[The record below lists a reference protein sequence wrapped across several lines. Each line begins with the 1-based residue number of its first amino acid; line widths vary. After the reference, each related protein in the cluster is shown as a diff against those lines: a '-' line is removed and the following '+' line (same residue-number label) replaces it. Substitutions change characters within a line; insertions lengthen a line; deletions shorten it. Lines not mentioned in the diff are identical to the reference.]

1 MVRSIH
7 DLLSAQTREHLLA
20 ILDYFRMP
28 LGHPGNKRQIVREL
42 GRFLIDAPEVWLD
55 RLSEQDLRILQ
66 TLVRRGPDVQVRF
79 AQPDYISVVEI
90 LQIVEATPPEDG
102 FLYLSLPLP
111 FYLII
116 RSRIDG
122 IIARKEAD
130 GSFEIERLIF
140 GYVNIYGVVPLS
152 TFVDLLF
159 RGVKSEEKAREL
171 TGRVADCPLIG
182 LFQEEYK
189 GEFYL
194 VSPFVEDFE
203 EILEMR
209 RISFKSLRKYAPVRR
224 ELALQAGLNAPFCAY
239 GMDTPEGVNLT
250 QMLISLG
257 YEGDELIQTVH
268 DIWLDAQYAL
278 DEEAT
283 EALFSPVTSRQDD
296 IRSFTLYQDCINTI
310 VEYANS
316 VPKWLLKGRSSNEA
330 DQMRLSI
337 RIGDLADGYNSDP
350 GLELYKL
357 GLAVKPVDPDDPC
370 PCGSGLSYRFCHGKY
385 IS

>member
-1 MVRSIH
+1 MVRSIN

-28 LGHPGNKRQIVREL
+28 LGHYGNKRQIVKEL

-66 TLVRRGPDVQVRF
+66 TLVQKGPDTPVRF
-79 AQPDYISVVEI
+79 LQPDYASVVEI
-90 LQIVEATPPEDG
+90 LQIVEALPPEDG
-102 FLYLSLPLP
+102 YIDLSLPLP

-116 RSRIDG
+116 RNRIDE

-140 GYVNIYGVVPLS
+140 GYVNIYGVVPLR
-152 TFVDLLF
+152 TFVDLIF
-159 RGVKSEEKAREL
+159 RGVKSEDKAREL
-171 TGRVADCPLIG
+171 TGRIADSPVIG

-209 RISFKSLRKYAPVRR
+209 RISFKSLRKYPAVRR
-224 ELALQAGLNAPFCAY
+224 EAALQAGINAPFCAW
-239 GMDTPEGVNLT
+239 GLDTPEGINLM

-257 YEGDELIQTVH
+257 YEGDELMQTVH
-268 DIWLDAQYAL
+268 NVWLDAQYAL

-283 EALFSPVTSRQDD
+283 ETLFSPVTSRQDD

-310 VEYANS
+310 VDYANA

-337 RIGDLADGYNSDP
+337 RISDLAEGYASDP
-350 GLELYKL
+350 GLELYNL

-370 PCGSGLSYRFCHGKY
+370 PCGSGLSYRFCHGKW